1 MLSNAIK
8 KIVQRE
14 NLTELEAEAA
24 MNEIM
29 KGEFQPSLVGAFLIG
44 LRMKGESIDEITGCV
59 KSMKKNAK
67 GFNLESQ
74 AEKNHKTLV
83 IDTCGTGGDEANTFN
98 ISTAVA
104 IIAAAAGVRVAK
116 HGGRAVSSKSGSAD
130 VLAEMGFNINAERD
144 ISEQCIKE
152 TGMTFLFAPNYHPA
166 MKHAAPIRRQ
176 LSTRT
181 IFNIIGPLTNPA
193 DIKGQVLGV
202 FDRDLTNKIGQVLL
216 RLGRERALVVH
227 GDDGLD
233 EITITGQT
241 TVTEVKD
248 GKVIDYT
255 IDPRDYGIS
264 LCKKEDLQGGDAREN
279 AKIILDI
286 FKGEK
291 GPKRDI
297 ILINAAAALYVGK
310 AVDGIYEGI
319 KLAEEIIDTGKA
331 YEKLKEI
338 VKFSRRV
345 AV

>member
-1 MLSNAIK
+1 MLSDAIK
-8 KIVQRE
+8 KIVLRE

-29 KGEFQPSLVGAFLIG
+29 KGEFEPSLVGAFLIG

-59 KSMKKNAK
+59 KSMKKNARN
-67 GFNLESQ
+67 FNLDVQ
-74 AEKNHKTLV
+74 AEKAQKTLV

-104 IIAAAAGVRVAK
+104 IIAAAAEVRVAK

-130 VLAEMGFNINAERD
+130 VLAEMGFNINID
-144 ISEQCIKE
+144 TGISEQCIKE

-166 MKHAAPIRRQ
+166 MKHAAPVRRL

-193 DIKGQVLGV
+193 NIRGQVLGV
-202 FDRDLTNKIGQVLL
+202 FDKGLTNKLGQVLL

-233 EITITGQT
+233 EITTTSKT

-248 GKVIDYT
+248 GKVIDY
-255 IDPRDYGIS
+255 IINPQDYGIP
-264 LCKKEDLQGGDAREN
+264 LCKKEDLLGGDAREN
-279 AKIILDI
+279 ARIILDI
-286 FKGEK
+286 FKGVK

-297 ILINAAAALYVGK
+297 VLINAAAALYVGK

-319 KLAEEIIDTGKA
+319 KLAEDIIDSGSA
-331 YEKLKEI
+331 YDKLKEI
-338 VKFSRRV
+338 VNFSRRV

>member
-1 MLSNAIK
+1 MLSDAIK
-8 KIVQRE
+8 KIVARE

-44 LRMKGESIDEITGCV
+44 LRMKGETIEEITGCV
-59 KSMKKNAK
+59 RSMKKNARS
-67 GFNLESQ
+67 FNLDSQ
-74 AEKNHKTLV
+74 PEKTLV

-130 VLAEMGFNINAERD
+130 VLAEMGFNINID
-144 ISEQCIKE
+144 TGVSEQCIRE

-166 MKHAAPIRRQ
+166 MKYAAPVRRQ

-202 FDRDLTNKIGQVLL
+202 FDRELTHKLGQVLL

-227 GDDGLD
+227 GNDGLD
-233 EITITGQT
+233 EISITAHT
-241 TVTEVKD
+241 TVTEVRD

-255 IDPRDYGIS
+255 INPQDYGIP
-264 LCKKEDLQGGDAREN
+264 LCKKEDLQGGDARDN
-279 AKIILDI
+279 AKIILNI

-297 ILINAAAALYVGK
+297 VLINAAAALYVGK

-331 YEKLKEI
+331 YDKLKEI
-338 VKFSRRV
+338 VKFSRSV

>member
-1 MLSNAIK
+1 MLSDAIK
-8 KIVQRE
+8 KIVLRE

-29 KGEFQPSLVGAFLIG
+29 KGEFEPSLVGAFLIG

-67 GFNLESQ
+67 SFNLDHQ
-74 AEKNHKTLV
+74 AEKERKTLA

-116 HGGRAVSSKSGSAD
+116 HGGRAVSSNSGSAD
-130 VLAEMGFNINAERD
+130 VLAEMGFNINIDAGT
-144 ISEQCIKE
+144 SEQCIRE

-166 MKHAAPIRRQ
+166 MKYAAPIRKQ

-202 FDRDLTNKIGQVLL
+202 FDKGLTNKLGQVLL
-216 RLGRERALVVH
+216 KLGRERALVVH
-227 GDDGLD
+227 GHDGLD
-233 EITITGQT
+233 EITTTAKT

-248 GKVIDYT
+248 GKVIDYV
-255 IDPRDYGIS
+255 INPEDYGIPLS
-264 LCKKEDLQGGDAREN
+264 KKEDIQGGDAKEN
-279 AKIILDI
+279 ARIILDI
-286 FKGEK
+286 FKGQK

-297 ILINAAAALYVGK
+297 VLINAAAALYVGK
-310 AVDGIYEGI
+310 AVDGIYEGV
-319 KLAEEIIDTGKA
+319 KLAEEIIDSGKA
-331 YEKLKEI
+331 YDKLKEI
-338 VKFSRRV
+338 VNFSRRV